1 MRKEKPTEALSL
13 QEATYCVIHEFGIK
27 RLAGLLD
34 LPPTTLY
41 TKADPHQASG
51 LTAAELVRI
60 TLLSRD
66 DRLIEAV
73 SREVG
78 GAFYRLPEFSE
89 DSDADLL
96 QMLCTLGAE
105 EGEFCQQLL
114 FFFND
119 RRISPDEFR
128 RLDKE
133 LFDVVSAVA
142 VIRARL
148 RAMAYGDR

>member
-1 MRKEKPTEALSL
+1 MRKEKPTESLSL
-13 QEATYCVIHEFGIK
+13 EEATYCVIHEFGIK

-51 LTAAELVRI
+51 LTACELVRI
-60 TLLSRD
+60 TLLARD

-78 GAFYRLPEFSE
+78 GAFYRLPERT
-89 DSDADLL
+89 DDTDADLL
-96 QMLCTLGAE
+96 QLMCRLGAE
-105 EGEFCQQLL
+105 EGEFCQALL
-114 FFFND
+114 FHFAD
-119 RRISPDEFR
+119 RKISQDEFR

-133 LFDVVSAVA
+133 LFDIVAAVA
-142 VIRARL
+142 TIRARL
-148 RAMAYGDR
+148 QAIANG